1 MNAKLKEIGQKL
13 GMNEVDIKS
22 VLQRRRMLTI
32 SAVFVIALAF
42 ASNIYYL
49 GMYYGG
55 VSIEDF
61 FSRFKILRL
70 LFGMF

>member
-22 VLQRRRMLTI
+22 VLQRRMLTI